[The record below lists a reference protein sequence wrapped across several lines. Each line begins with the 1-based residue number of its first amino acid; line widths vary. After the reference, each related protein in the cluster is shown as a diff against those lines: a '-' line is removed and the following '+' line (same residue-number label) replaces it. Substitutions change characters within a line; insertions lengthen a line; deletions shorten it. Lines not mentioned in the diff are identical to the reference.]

1 MKHLRDS
8 ADLSSL
14 YLLSSDKSNVKGRK
28 YHYTFGC
35 YTKNSNNDVILI
47 FRRAKIQTMAESL
60 VEIERAASAIQNC
73 KALIVTAGAGMGVDS
88 GLKRGSLDKMQ

>member
-1 MKHLRDS
+1 
-8 ADLSSL
+8 
-14 YLLSSDKSNVKGRK
+14 
-28 YHYTFGC
+28 
-35 YTKNSNNDVILI
+35 
-47 FRRAKIQTMAESL
+47 MAESL